1 MIPAVITDTSI
12 MFFAKGRAW
21 TLAEDHPKFHDVKAI
36 LASGSD
42 DIDTVVQMTDV
53 RVAVEAATAGRA
65 VLTDKTLTLDGQ
77 ELSVAWRKKAVSQPD
92 SLKVL
97 IVNTGDKVRVQGDD
111 DAPDGI
117 YIVGD
122 LDDTDINKRVMVE
135 DEQGEGY
142 FGYVANTSI
151 KEIMR
156 DAA

>member
-1 MIPAVITDTSI
+1 M
-12 MFFAKGRAW
+12 
-21 TLAEDHPKFHDVKAI
+21 
-36 LASGSD
+36 
-42 DIDTVVQMTDV
+42 
-53 RVAVEAATAGRA
+53 
-65 VLTDKTLTLDGQ
+65 
-77 ELSVAWRKKAVSQPD
+77 VSQPV

-156 DAA
+156 DAE